1 MGLGCDSTPAVCM
14 AASDRDELTEA
25 IPNQLGEDT
34 SVSAS
39 GSAGETSRATSH
51 LDPHKHPRR
60 AVRQGFG
67 SLGSDVA
74 LAVTPA
80 DLDRAKRTGAVLSPP
95 GEDGQ
100 ASALRSAAE
109 PTRAMPRARA
119 RTLPRAAPP
128 KDGKGLDAMSA
139 RSARAPHT

>member
-1 MGLGCDSTPAVCM
+1 VFVGLGCDSTPAVCM

-25 IPNQLGEDT
+25 ISSQPGEDT

-39 GSAGETSRATSH
+39 GSAGEISRATSH

-74 LAVTPA
+74 PAVHPA
-80 DLDRAKRTGAVLSPP
+80 DRNRAKRTGAVLSPP

-119 RTLPRAAPP
+119 RTLPAPRRQRT
-128 KDGKGLDAMSA
+128 A
-139 RSARAPHT
+139 RGSTR